1 MYSRKVLDS
10 NNLSSLYSKADKTNL
25 KINYYLKKLRSP
37 NLPINKF
44 LDFRK
49 ENVLNKIINRYKL
62 NNVDFGN
69 WTSQTQRYNFI
80 LALFVALYDLEKVLK
95 FKNDNIG
102 QKVLS
107 IGYGSRGVK
116 GAYAHYDSFEK
127 YINLS
132 RERRADK
139 VGINDKDQLRELYSG
154 FGSLAHEYGHFL
166 DYYFGNKAGGQT
178 MAITGGRSHLIPI
191 DLKKSAIKFDPTDI
205 IAQFDINIVQN
216 TSSKIRLIMYQIFT
230 GLFLNSKKGY
240 RPTDFYRRIYT
251 YSRNVDSKYWIQY
264 NEIWARI
271 FEVYIVYKL
280 KKINIVNKVLV
291 NDGRGKYAKD
301 TDLKRRRNPVY
312 PTFTELK
319 EVVKDIDQLIIEFNK
334 KI

>member
-1 MYSRKVLDS
+1 VYSRKVLDS
-10 NNLSSLYSKADKTNL
+10 NNLSSLFSKADKTNR
-25 KINYYLKKLRSP
+25 KIDYYLKKLRSP

-116 GAYAHYDSFEK
+116 GAYAHYDSFGK

-139 VGINDKDQLRELYSG
+139 VGTKDKELLRELYSG

-166 DYYFGNKAGGQT
+166 DYYFGNKSAGLT
-178 MAITGGRSHLIPI
+178 TALTGGRCTLMPI
-191 DLKKSAIKFDPTDI
+191 DLKKSLIKFDPTNI
-205 IAQFDINIVQN
+205 LEQFENITQGTNNVC
-216 TSSKIRLIMYQIFT
+216 RDLMYNIFV
-230 GLFLNSKKGY
+230 GLFLNSKSF

-251 YSRNVDSKYWIQY
+251 YSKNVDSKYWIQY

-291 NDGRGKYAKD
+291 AEGRGKYAKD

-319 EVVKDIDQLIIEFNK
+319 QVVPYIDDLMIEFNK
-334 KI
+334 LI